1 MDKEIHLL
9 QDVMGCWEVM
19 NISDLPSNANLIVCK
34 WVYKVKFRENVY
46 DKHRA
51 RIVALGYHQCQGVDC
66 FQSFI
71 PTASQISVR
80 LVMSLTSILG
90 FRSIDMDTTCAFISA
105 PLPQT
110 EQVSG

>member
-19 NISDLPSNANLIVCK
+19 NISELPS
-34 WVYKVKFRENVY
+34 KVKFRDNVY

-51 RIVALGYHQCQGVDC
+51 RIVAIGYQQRQGVDY
-66 FQSFI
+66 FQSFS

-80 LVMSLTSILG
+80 LVM
-90 FRSIDMDTTCAFISA
+90 
-105 PLPQT
+105 
-110 EQVSG
+110 V